1 MAGLL
6 QQGLRRRGV
15 GIFLTKDE
23 RLVFLMIK
31 ERRPPT
37 ASFSPSRYAK
47 ARNGL
52 ERKGLICVAREEG
65 HRAVGARL
73 TALGRELY
81 EENPELKNPF
91 DWRLFERVA
100 HWVVTLATAVASVAA
115 LCSFLGR

>member
-1 MAGLL
+1 MGT
-6 QQGLRRRGV
+6 
-15 GIFLTKDE
+15 ILTKDE

-31 ERRPPT
+31 ERRRPS

-52 ERKGLICVAREEG
+52 ERKGLIRVAREEG
-65 HRAVGARL
+65 LRAVGGRL
-73 TALGRELY
+73 TALGMELY
-81 EENPELKNPF
+81 EENPGLKNPF
-91 DWRLFERVA
+91 DWALFERVA